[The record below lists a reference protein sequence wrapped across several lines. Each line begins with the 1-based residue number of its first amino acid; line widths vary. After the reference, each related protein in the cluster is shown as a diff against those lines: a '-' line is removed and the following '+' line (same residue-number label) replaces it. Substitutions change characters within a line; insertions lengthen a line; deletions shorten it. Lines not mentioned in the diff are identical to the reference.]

1 MCARTRA
8 TSRLPSRGPA
18 SLRASL
24 ASAPYRR
31 YLPVAVYAA
40 ILVAI
45 SFVTR
50 VALLARADVLVE
62 MSVGTF
68 AQVFGV
74 GLFFDLVAAAYFC
87 APLVLYLALL
97 PERVARWRAHTWI
110 FLTFYLAFTYLL
122 VVVAVAEWVFWDEFA
137 ARFNFI
143 AVDYLV
149 YTGEVL
155 GNIWQSYP
163 VGRLLA
169 LLAIPAILVWLPLR
183 RVIAGALAHPAPL
196 APRLG
201 TGAALLL
208 LPVLAMLLVNTRMKE
223 LSGTD
228 AVNELAGN
236 GVYEFFAANY
246 NNELSYARFYAV
258 LPPEQA
264 MRTAR
269 RLVGGADPRWLGTPA
284 GIHRVLADPDPPKR
298 LNVVLVSIESMGSEF
313 LGVFG
318 NPEGL
323 TPRMDALAAESLSF
337 TQLYATGNR
346 TVRGMEA
353 LALSLPPTP
362 GQSIVKRPNN
372 EGLFTMGSVLK
383 DHGFDVAYLYGGY
396 GYFDNLN
403 YFFSNNGYRV
413 VDRTAIDSKDIHHET
428 IWGVADED
436 LFALALKEMDRSKL
450 AAGARPFFM
459 HVMTTSNHRP
469 YTYPA
474 GRIDIPSGSGRSGA
488 VKYTDWAV
496 GWFLDE
502 AKKHSWFKDTI
513 FVITADHGASAR
525 GTTQIPFLKYR
536 IPLFVYSPAHLR
548 PGRYEKLMSQIDVGP
563 TLLGLLDMG
572 YSSKFFG
579 HDVYAIAPGEERAL
593 VGNYQT
599 LGYMKD
605 GRLVTLQPQRKVS
618 VTALPADLGLPPA
631 TGIPDEVLR
640 DEAISLY
647 QAAAL
652 VYDGG
657 LLKHDARSSTLTR
670 AADSGQGTQP
680 R

>member
-1 MCARTRA
+1 MRA
-8 TSRLPSRGPA
+8 PF
-18 SLRASL
+18 
-24 ASAPYRR
+24 APRSFRR
-31 YLPVAVYAA
+31 YLPVAIFAA
-40 ILVAI
+40 ILLAFA
-45 SFVTR
+45 FVTR
-50 VALLARADVLVE
+50 VALLLRPDTAIDLSAATL
-62 MSVGTF
+62 
-68 AQVFGV
+68 AQIFGV
-74 GLFFDLVAAAYFC
+74 GLFFDLAAAAYFC

-97 PERVARWRAHTWI
+97 PERVARWRPHAWV
-110 FLTFYLAFTYLL
+110 FLAFYVAFTYLL

-169 LLAIPAILVWLPLR
+169 LLVVPAVLLCWPLR
-183 RVIAGALAHPAPL
+183 RTLADALAHPAPL

-201 TGAALLL
+201 VGAALLL
-208 LPVLAMLLVNTRMKE
+208 LPVFAMLLVNTRMKE
-223 LSGTD
+223 LSKVD

-236 GVYEFFAANY
+236 GIYEFFAANY
-246 NNELSYARFYAV
+246 NNELSYARFYAM

-269 RLVGGADPRWLGTPA
+269 SLVGGAQPRWLGATPV
-284 GIHRVLADPDPPKR
+284 GMHRELADPDPPKR
-298 LNVVLVSIESMGSEF
+298 FNVVLVSIESLGSEF
-313 LGVFG
+313 LGAFG

-323 TPRMDALAAESLSF
+323 TPRLDTLARESLSF

-372 EGLFTMGSVLK
+372 ENLFTLGSVFR
-383 DHGFDVAYLYGGY
+383 DHGYDVAYLYGGY

-403 YFFSNNGYRV
+403 YFFGNSGYRV
-413 VDRTAIDSKDIHHET
+413 IDRTAIDSRDIHLET

-436 LFALALKEMDRSKL
+436 LFALALREMDRSKL
-450 AAGARPFFM
+450 TGGSSRPFFM

-474 GRIDIPSGSGRSGA
+474 GRIDIASGSGRSGA

-502 AKKHSWFKDTI
+502 AKKHAWFKDTI

-525 GTTQIPFLKYR
+525 GTTHIPVLKYR
-536 IPLFVYSPAHLR
+536 IPLFVYSPAHIL
-548 PGRYEKLMSQIDVGP
+548 PGRYERLMSQIDIGP
-563 TLLGLLDMG
+563 TMLGLLDMG
-572 YSSKFFG
+572 YASKFFG
-579 HDVYAIAPGEERAL
+579 RDVFTIAPGEDRAL

-618 VTALPADLGLPPA
+618 VTPLA
-631 TGIPDEVLR
+631 PDP
-640 DEAISLY
+640 
-647 QAAAL
+647 
-652 VYDGG
+652 
-657 LLKHDARSSTLTR
+657 R
-670 AADSGQGTQP
+670 AAFSASRTQA